1 MWWLYV
7 NLRHRGLFVI
17 LALHAFGRI
26 GDGFVRSPSG
36 HSNGRSWRGAR
47 TNHRQ
52 VPYVWVRPRNR
63 SVDMTG
69 HLHGPAMELPFQ
81 TDPLLTHFGVGM
93 FFPLTWA
100 VRELAGPGSWARP
113 SWRTKLATVI
123 RSR

>member
-7 NLRHRGLFVI
+7 NLLHRGLFVI
-17 LALHAFGRI
+17 LALLAFGRI
-26 GDGFVRSPSG
+26 GDGLVRSPSG

-47 TNHRQ
+47 TDHRR

-63 SVDMTG
+63 TVDMTG
-69 HLHGPAMELPFQ
+69 HIHGPAMELPFQ
-81 TDPLLTHFGVGM
+81 IDPLLTQFGVGM
-93 FFPLTWA
+93 SLPLTWA